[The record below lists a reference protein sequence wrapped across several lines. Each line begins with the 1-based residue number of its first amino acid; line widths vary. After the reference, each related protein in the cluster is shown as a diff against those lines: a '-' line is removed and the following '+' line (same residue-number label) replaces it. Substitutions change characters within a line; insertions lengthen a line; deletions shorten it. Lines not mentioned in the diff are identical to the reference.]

1 MASPSSQTSPA
12 GVEGASIDA
21 SVRLP
26 GLYFA
31 AAAAVWLVVGTA
43 LSLIAAF
50 KLHSPAFLADC
61 EWLTYGR
68 VRGAESALL
77 TYGWGFNAAFAIVIW
92 LMARLAQAEVRR
104 PVTLVVSGVFWNAGV
119 LIGTFGILGGYG
131 SAVEGLEFPA
141 FVNLILFAS
150 YAWIAI
156 WALLTFRAR
165 RSPHVFISQWY
176 LLLALLWFPW
186 VFSLA
191 HLLLVVDPVHGVM
204 QPLVQTWYAHS
215 LHLFWFGGVGVAAL
229 YYLSSKLSG
238 RSIAHYH
245 LSPLGFWLL
254 VIFGGWA
261 AAARLVGGPVPAWV
275 VSLGIAMS
283 FLILVVVCIWAF
295 NLVPTLARA
304 AAAVRQDSA
313 YRFVAVGV
321 AALLVA
327 QVAAV
332 LLSLRGVAEL
342 LQFTLVQPALTQLHH
357 YGFFSMVAFGTLY
370 VMVPRITGRSWP
382 VPSLVGF
389 HFWSSLLGCLAS
401 VGALALAGY
410 QQGVGLNRLPAGEGA
425 VPTPI
430 LDVLQGL
437 QPYLFTQT
445 AATVLLVVG
454 QVAFLVNLGWMAA
467 GCLPSSTP
475 ASASLPN
482 ASKAA

>member
-12 GVEGASIDA
+12 SAEGASIDA

-92 LMARLAQAEVRR
+92 LMARLSQAEVRR
-104 PVTLVVSGVFWNAGV
+104 PVTLVVSGVFWNVGI
-119 LIGTFGILGGYG
+119 LIGTLGILGGHG
-131 SAVEGLEFPA
+131 TAVDGLEFPSY
-141 FVNLILFAS
+141 VNVILFAS

-204 QPLVQTWYAHS
+204 QPLVQAWYAHS
-215 LHLFWFGGVGVAAL
+215 LSLFWFGGVGLAAT
-229 YYLSSKLSG
+229 YYLTAKLTG

-245 LSPLGFWLL
+245 LSALGFWVV

-261 AAARLVGGPVPAWV
+261 GAARLVGAPVPAWV
-275 VSLGIAMS
+275 VSLSIALS
-283 FLILVVVCIWAF
+283 FLLLVAACVWAF

-304 AAAVRQDSA
+304 GASVRQDPA
-313 YRFVAVGV
+313 YRFIAVSV
-321 AALLVA
+321 VALLIS
-327 QVAAV
+327 QVASV

-342 LQFTLVQPALTQLHH
+342 LQFTFVQSALGHLSQ
-357 YGFFSMVAFGTLY
+357 YGFFSMAAFGSLY
-370 VMVPRITGRSWP
+370 VLLPRVTGRPWP

-389 HFWSSLLGCLAS
+389 HFWSSLLGCLTS
-401 VGALALAGY
+401 VVALSLAGY
-410 QQGVGLNRLPAGEGA
+410 RQGVAMNRLPAAEGA

-430 LDVLQGL
+430 IEILQSL

-445 AATVLLVVG
+445 SAMVLLVAG
-454 QVAFLVNLGWMAA
+454 HVAFLVNLGWMSA
-467 GCLPSSTP
+467 GCCSCCAP
-475 ASASLPN
+475 ASPSLSN

>member
-1 MASPSSQTSPA
+1 MASPSSQTSSA
-12 GVEGASIDA
+12 GVEGASVDA

-43 LSLIAAF
+43 LSVIAAF

-68 VRGAESALL
+68 VRAAESAVL

-104 PVTLVVSGVFWNAGV
+104 PVTLVVSGVFWNLGV
-119 LIGTFGILGGYG
+119 LLGSVGILGGHG
-131 SAVEGLEFPA
+131 TAVEGLEFPA
-141 FVNLILFAS
+141 YVNVILFAA

-176 LLLALLWFPW
+176 LVLALLWFPW

-191 HLLLVVDPVHGVM
+191 HLLLVVDPVKGVM

-215 LHLFWFGGVGVAAL
+215 LFLFWFGGVGVAAL
-229 YYLSSKLSG
+229 YYMAAKLTG

-245 LSPLGFWLL
+245 LSTLGFWLL
-254 VIFGGWA
+254 VIFGAWA
-261 AAARLVGGPVPAWV
+261 GPARLVGAPVPAWV

-283 FLILVVVCIWAF
+283 MVLLVVVCVWAF

-304 AAAVRQDSA
+304 AAVVRQEAS

-321 AALLVA
+321 VALLVA
-327 QVAAV
+327 QVASL
-332 LLSLRGVAEL
+332 LLSFRGVAEL
-342 LQFTLVQPALTQLHH
+342 LQFTFVQSALTQLNH

-401 VGALALAGY
+401 VVALSIAGY
-410 QQGVGLNRLPAGEGA
+410 KQGVGLNRLPMGDGA
-425 VPTPI
+425 VPTPLI
-430 LDVLQGL
+430 DVLQSI

-445 AATVLLVVG
+445 SAMVLLVAG
-454 QVAFLVNLGWMAA
+454 HVAFLVNLGWMAA
-467 GCLPSSTP
+467 GCCSSCLPAPS
-475 ASASLPN
+475 SLPN